1 MWMVNSGSGDENNSD
16 GVDDGGVNINGG
28 DDANRVDG
36 ENIVDCIEDKDVSGD
51 SIGDGGV
58 DTNGDSDPDLGMT
71 SWL

>member
-16 GVDDGGVNINGG
+16 GVDDEGVNINGG